1 MKKFVLLLCV
11 VVSLLLNSCSKEKE
25 SPAVAK
31 TIERI
36 ILSPEYLLVLKTT
49 DFYVGVRYFKNY
61 TDKDEVT
68 LTVNNTKAVITS
80 ETIGTIEGT
89 NLLFRVPGIT
99 QAGDYKIKCTVKN
112 NQNSLEKELTIRV
125 VDNFSINTVWNSL
138 DKVYASSFN
147 SCADRLKGTSGY
159 TLRALSNTD
168 AQVQFGVYVNN
179 LGNLN
184 QYVEK
189 SFIPALQGAYTL
201 TYNAIGLQQIK
212 ILNGEPII
220 DPSFVVAKFY
230 ADLTTTYGSIISQT
244 TNSSGRVTVYQSGNY
259 LLTVTETSALV
270 STVITKV

>member
-1 MKKFVLLLCV
+1 MKKFILLLCV
-11 VVSLLLNSCSKEKE
+11 VLSLLLNSCSKEKE
-25 SPAVAK
+25 TPVVAK

-36 ILSPEYLLVLKTT
+36 ILSPEYLLELKTT

-61 TDKDEVT
+61 TDKDDVT
-68 LTVNNTKAVITS
+68 LTVNNTKAVVTS
-80 ETIGTIEGT
+80 ETVGNIEGT

-112 NQNSLEKELTIRV
+112 DQNLLEKELTIRV

-138 DKVYASSFN
+138 DKTYASSFT
-147 SCADRLKGTSGY
+147 SYADRLKGSSNYTPRGLTS
-159 TLRALSNTD
+159 TD
-168 AQVQFGVYVNN
+168 TQVQFGVYVNN

-189 SFIPALQGAYTL
+189 SFIPALQGSYTL
-201 TYNAIGLQQIK
+201 IYNALGLQQVKVI
-212 ILNGEPII
+212 NGEPNA

-230 ADLTTTYGSIISQT
+230 SDLTTTYGSFISQT
-244 TNSSGRVTVYQSGNY
+244 TNSSGKVTVYKNGNY
-259 LLTVTETSALV
+259 LLTVTETGALV

>member
-11 VVSLLLNSCSKEKE
+11 VVGLLLNSCSKEKE
-25 SPAVAK
+25 TPVVAK

-49 DFYVGVRYFKNY
+49 DFYVGARYFKNY

-68 LTVNNTKAVITS
+68 LAVNNTKAVITS
-80 ETIGTIEGT
+80 ETVGTIEGT

-112 NQNSLEKELTIRV
+112 NQNLLEKELTIRV

-138 DKVYASSFN
+138 DKAYASSFT

-168 AQVQFGVYVNN
+168 VQVQFGVYVNN

-201 TYNAIGLQQIK
+201 TYNALGLQQIK

-230 ADLTTTYGSIISQT
+230 ADLTTTYGSFISQT
-244 TNSSGRVTVYQSGNY
+244 TNSSGKVTVYQSGNY